1 MVVKGA
7 RGAGQGPEE
16 ESSIVERARGG
27 GAPLHP
33 LFDAGGQSQLCVRT
47 VPSVPL
53 LPICQCAFPVQGEVA
68 VLWTSAGQV

>member
-7 RGAGQGPEE
+7 IGAGQGPEE
-16 ESSIVERARGG
+16 ESSIVERARG